1 MCRSCFRQHPVQ
13 SSEGHVEFCRE
24 PEVFD
29 LHLHVDLAIDIR
41 MCWGACALCCCCR
54 CCFFFLMWWCFLL
67 VGWHSLEHDLFT
79 TFSINETPQAWVHI
93 DTTPRKRVNNAK
105 PEPLRRPCEDTPGMS
120 YQLAYGYINTKSLRV
135 WIRCCRGRP
144 WDSWLYERLCYL
156 CPHSIKGGYL
166 VNGYSLKQPCSN
178 VSVLTHVGRS
188 TLRGQ
193 TSRTQHKSQTIQD
206 NANAKQNMSFCI
218 VNMGCVG
225 SMVLRVATCSST
237 KVPLLV
243 QKMRPHLGSPHWNMS
258 QDLPRLCPTVGKQHR
273 ESLETNTTLV

>member
-1 MCRSCFRQHPVQ
+1 MCLVLLLPV
-13 SSEGHVEFCRE
+13 
-24 PEVFD
+24 
-29 LHLHVDLAIDIR
+29 LL
-41 MCWGACALCCCCR
+41 
-54 CCFFFLMWWCFLL
+54 FFLMWWCFFI

-79 TFSINETPQAWVHI
+79 TFSINETPQAWSTWRYNPQKNVWI
-93 DTTPRKRVNNAK
+93 MRN
-105 PEPLRRPCEDTPGMS
+105 LSPGGG
-120 YQLAYGYINTKSLRV
+120 LARIHQACHTNLHMGNINTKSLRV

-243 QKMRPHLGSPHWNMS
+243 QKMRPHLGSPHWDMS